1 MPLKIFVFG
10 PSGSGKSTYFISA
23 CHRRIRKIPTE
34 EFHSARTGTVH
45 NADAEGSG
53 QYASETRYHEYRCTE
68 FCKTC
73 LPGI

>member
-1 MPLKIFVFG
+1 MPLKFVFG
-10 PSGSGKSTYFISA
+10 PSGSGKSTYLYQHVIEESEKYPLKNFIVLG
-23 CHRRIRKIPTE
+23 
-34 EFHSARTGTVH
+34 TGTVH

>member
-1 MPLKIFVFG
+1 MPLKFVFG
-10 PSGSGKSTYFISA
+10 PSGSGKSTYLYQ
-23 CHRRIRKIPTE
+23 HVIRKIPTE

>member
-1 MPLKIFVFG
+1 MPLNLY
-10 PSGSGKSTYFISA
+10 SGHPAQENQLIISA